1 MPGFS
6 IKGENANISKK
17 NKAEFRRKH
26 RWRVADLSNG
36 PVTPTDFLQLKS
48 ASRPNFTLAEAEVH
62 HDQEV
67 AYFAGK
73 QTWEPITLT
82 FYDAV
87 QGQGLADIAGRLYEW
102 VGTVADIPNAN
113 VGLPSAYKKTL
124 LLQMTDNLGQPDETW
139 ELLGAWPSKSNWGDL
154 DYSDTEIA
162 LVEITIRFDRAVRVS
177 GDL

>member
-17 NKAEFRRKH
+17 HKAEFRRKH
-26 RWRVADLSNG
+26 RWRVADLENG
-36 PVTPTDFLQLKS
+36 PVSPADFLQLKT
-48 ASRPNFTLAEAEVH
+48 ASRPNFTLAEVEVH

-87 QGQGLADIAGRLYEW
+87 AGGGASDIAGKMYEW
-102 VGTVADIPNAN
+102 VTTVADIPNAN
-113 VGLPSAYKKTL
+113 VGLPSSYKKKL
-124 LLQMTDNLGQPDETW
+124 LLQSTGNTGTPDETW
-139 ELLGAWPSKSNWGDL
+139 ELLGAWPAKTNWGDL
-154 DYSDTEIA
+154 DYSNTEIQ
-162 LVEITIRFDRAVRVS
+162 LVEITLRFDRAVRIS
-177 GDL
+177 GE